1 MKTAFFSCMNDLV
14 LSKNDELKYLILMI
28 EEKYKKIEKENYFN
42 MWKKFIINMKNIENK
57 NNLDEI
63 SNKKNIFKIE
73 EEKSNDNVEE
83 DSNLI
88 IPDDDY
94 IESLRQQNENNNKE
108 EQKYTDNNNEK
119 NQEYF
124 TIEENNKNITANYN
138 NANELTISNYTKN
151 DINKKK
157 AQNIKKK
164 INEQNLEKGQE
175 NLIIDYDDETN
186 SVPAEYKSGNSEEKN
201 FAIIGDEKENNNI
214 KLNLNEL
221 DLKEKSINIKEEDYL
236 SYNNISNKNSWKND
250 RKPNKEG
257 GHQLIYNKVIITKNF
272 NNKKEINKRNNEL
285 DDKNNY
291 NNKSQNIINKYVIES
306 KPNDI
311 IGKEGKSFSEFEE
324 ENRLN

>member
-1 MKTAFFSCMNDLV
+1 MTESKIETTKGLIQKGSYMKKESSYDFLESESEKELNQELINEIKINNFDVNKPKEQNMKYTLYKEFKEENENENESSKPESH
-14 LSKNDELKYLILMI
+14 LSKIIIGEI
-28 EEKYKKIEKENYFN
+28 ESYKDIIEKDKINVKNNLNINKDKNELITVPVDDSIESE
-42 MWKKFIINMKNIENK
+42 KFIINMKNIENK

-124 TIEENNKNITANYN
+124 TIEENNKTITANNN

-164 INEQNLEKGQE
+164 K
-175 NLIIDYDDETN
+175 
-186 SVPAEYKSGNSEEKN
+186 
-201 FAIIGDEKENNNI
+201 I
-214 KLNLNEL
+214 K
-221 DLKEKSINIKEEDYL
+221 KWI
-236 SYNNISNKNSWKND
+236 NKNKIF
-250 RKPNKEG
+250 R
-257 GHQLIYNKVIITKNF
+257 
-272 NNKKEINKRNNEL
+272 
-285 DDKNNY
+285 
-291 NNKSQNIINKYVIES
+291 
-306 KPNDI
+306 
-311 IGKEGKSFSEFEE
+311 
-324 ENRLN
+324 